1 MECNKCKHGIGYYLK
16 VISKTLET
24 SLQNELAKNDL
35 TYQQLNIL
43 IYLRKNIDINVNQKM
58 IEEYFELSSATV
70 SGILKRLEAKKL
82 IIKKTSTEDHRDKY
96 ITLSDEGKKVEK
108 EFFNHMKRNDEYV
121 LKGFTKEEENQLI
134 EYLSRIKKNI
144 MEVL

>member
-16 VISKTLET
+16 TISRSYET
-24 SLQNELAKNDL
+24 SLQNDLLKHDL

-43 IYLRKNIDINVNQKM
+43 IYLKKNSDKKINQKI
-58 IEEYFELSSATV
+58 IEEYFELSSATI
-70 SGILKRLEAKKL
+70 SGILKRLETKKL
-82 IIKKTSTEDHRDKY
+82 IVRETSIDDHRDKY
-96 ITLSDEGKKVEK
+96 IVLSDEGKKVER
-108 EFFNHMKRNDEYV
+108 EFFDHMRKNDGY
-121 LKGFTKEEENQLI
+121 LLTGFTKEEEEQLI